1 MSQQSSSSSSKNMSD
16 SSSSESCNPNR
27 EDPVADS
34 ANTSHARRP
43 KETVSG
49 FSSAIALDEQTREGS
64 RYVHNAIATMVTG
77 ILSGNHK
84 VLGVSIP
91 LNTIVP
97 DNVAYQENTISLGK
111 NVYADAEQTD
121 AHKGSNIDKPLDN
134 VGGEEVRVTHDVSD
148 NPNCEA
154 EIVDLEEFS
163 DNELLSSVV
172 PSIAKRVRT
181 RREQKTVAQR
191 SPRKKIDVPTSPNP
205 KVVES
210 SLKRKGHGPTKTWS
224 KGVPKKNKTKS
235 VVVESDSDVPC
246 DVPDTLS
253 KKKPTTSK
261 LAASVSE
268 VPIDNISFHFAS
280 SVNRWKYVY
289 QKRLALER
297 ELAQNVLECKEIMD
311 LIQEAGLMKT
321 VTQFSKCYEMLVKE
335 FIVNVSEE
343 CVDGKSKEFRKV
355 YVRGKCLHFSPSVIN
370 MYLGRPDVAQLELEV
385 TDNKIC
391 QVITTNQVRKWPL
404 KGKLV
409 ASKLSVKYA
418 MLHKIGVANWV
429 PTNHKST
436 VVVMLGKFI
445 YVVGTK
451 ANFDYGSYIFYQTLK
466 HAGSFSVKGPIAFPS
481 LICGIVLNQFPNILT
496 ENDSVKRRDSPL
508 SFNHKLFLGTH
519 VPDVAMATSETSS
532 VCNQP
537 GKADV
542 IAMLKETCKELEAR
556 KLNLE
561 KLIIKL
567 EMTEGD
573 VLGEAVAA
581 AEGDER
587 QGEEG
592 EADASPEDGTDDDAD
607 SESDN

>member
-1 MSQQSSSSSSKNMSD
+1 MSQQSNSSPSKNMPCSP
-16 SSSSESCNPNR
+16 SAEPSNPNR

-34 ANTSHARRP
+34 ANTPHARRP

-49 FSSAIALDEQTREGS
+49 FSLAIALEERTKEGS
-64 RYVHNAIATMVTG
+64 RYVHNAIVTMVTG

-91 LNTIVP
+91 LNTIEP
-97 DNVAYQENTISLGK
+97 DSVAYQENTESLRKNISDD
-111 NVYADAEQTD
+111 VEQTD
-121 AHKGSNIDKPLDN
+121 AHKESNVDKPLDN
-134 VGGEEVRVTHDVSD
+134 VAGEEVHVTYDVSD

-163 DNELLSSVV
+163 DNELLSSVL

-181 RREQKTVAQR
+181 RREKKIVAQR
-191 SPRKKIDVPTSPNP
+191 SPRKRIDVPTSSKT
-205 KVVES
+205 KVAAES
-210 SLKRKGHGPTKTWS
+210 SLKRKGHGPNKS
-224 KGVPKKNKTKS
+224 RRKVVPKKKKTKF

-246 DVPDTLS
+246 NVSDTL
-253 KKKPTTSK
+253 
-261 LAASVSE
+261 
-268 VPIDNISFHFAS
+268 
-280 SVNRWKYVY
+280 WKYVY

-297 ELAQNVLECKEIMD
+297 ELAQNVLDCKDIMD
-311 LIQEAGLMKT
+311 LFQEAGLMKT

-335 FIVNVSEE
+335 FIVNLSEE
-343 CVDGKSKEFRKV
+343 CADGKSKEFRKV
-355 YVRGKCLHFSPSVIN
+355 YVRGKCVNFSPSVIN
-370 MYLGRPDVAQLELEV
+370 NYLGRHDEAQPELEV
-385 TDNKIC
+385 K
-391 QVITTNQVRKWPL
+391 KWPL

-445 YVVGTK
+445 YAVGTK
-451 ANFDYGSYIFYQTLK
+451 AKFDYGSYIFDQTLK

-496 ENDSVKRRDSPL
+496 ENDSVKKRDSPM

-519 VPDVAMATSETSS
+519 VPDIVMTSGETSRVS
-532 VCNQP
+532 SQP
-537 GKADV
+537 GKAVV
-542 IAMLKETCKELEAR
+542 IAMLKETCRELEAR

-561 KLIIKL
+561 KLISSL

-573 VLGEAVAA
+573 VLADGGEFGEAAAVAEEA
-581 AEGDER
+581 ER

-592 EADASPEDGTDDDAD
+592 EADASPDDGTDDDAD
-607 SESDN
+607 SESDD

>member
-1 MSQQSSSSSSKNMSD
+1 MSQQSNSSSSKNMSD

-91 LNTIVP
+91 LNSIKP
-97 DNVAYQENTISLGK
+97 DSVAYQENIESLGK
-111 NVYADAEQTD
+111 NISDDIEQ
-121 AHKGSNIDKPLDN
+121 AGAYKESNVDKPLDN
-134 VGGEEVRVTHDVSD
+134 VAGEEVHVTHDVSN

-154 EIVDLEEFS
+154 ELVDLEEFS

-181 RREQKTVAQR
+181 RREKKTVAQR

-205 KVVES
+205 KVAVEN
-210 SLKRKGHGPTKTWS
+210 SLKRKVHGPTKSWR
-224 KGVPKKNKTKS
+224 KRVPKKKKTKS

-253 KKKPTTSK
+253 KKKPSTSK
-261 LAASVSE
+261 LAASVPE

-289 QKRLALER
+289 QKRLTLER

-343 CVDGKSKEFRKV
+343 CDDGKSKEFKKV
-355 YVRGKCLHFSPSVIN
+355 YVRGNCVNFSPSVIN
-370 MYLGRPDVAQLELEV
+370 MYLGRPDVAQPELE
-385 TDNKIC
+385 
-391 QVITTNQVRKWPL
+391 VRKWPL

-418 MLHKIGVANWV
+418 MLHKIGAANWV

-436 VVVMLGKFI
+436 V
-445 YVVGTK
+445 
-451 ANFDYGSYIFYQTLK
+451 A

-481 LICGIVLNQFPNILT
+481 LICGIVLNQFPNILI
-496 ENDSVKRRDSPL
+496 ENDSVKKRDNPL

-519 VPDVAMATSETSS
+519 VPDIAMATGETSS
-532 VCNQP
+532 ISNQP
-537 GKADV
+537 GKAAV
-542 IAMLKETCKELEAR
+542 IAMLKEMFKELEAR
-556 KLNLE
+556 KVNLE
-561 KLIIKL
+561 KLISKL

-573 VLGEAVAA
+573 VVGEAVAA
-581 AEGDER
+581 AEGAGR

-592 EADASPEDGTDDDAD
+592 EAYASPDDGTDDDVD
-607 SESDN
+607 SESDV

>member
-1 MSQQSSSSSSKNMSD
+1 MSD
-16 SSSSESCNPNR
+16 SSSSEPCNPNR

-43 KETVSG
+43 KEIVSG
-49 FSSAIALDEQTREGS
+49 FSSAIVLDEQTREGS

-91 LNTIVP
+91 LNAIKP
-97 DNVAYQENTISLGK
+97 DSVAYQENIESLGK
-111 NVYADAEQTD
+111 NISDDVEKTG
-121 AHKGSNIDKPLDN
+121 AHKESNVDKPLDS
-134 VGGEEVRVTHDVSD
+134 VAGEEVHVTHDVIN

-154 EIVDLEEFS
+154 ETVDLEEFS

-181 RREQKTVAQR
+181 RREKKTVSLR
-191 SPRKKIDVPTSPNP
+191 SPRKKIDVPTSSNP
-205 KVVES
+205 KVAVES
-210 SLKRKGHGPTKTWS
+210 SLERKEHGPTKSWS
-224 KGVPKKNKTKS
+224 KGVPKKKKTKS

-246 DVPDTLS
+246 DVPDT
-253 KKKPTTSK
+253 
-261 LAASVSE
+261 V
-268 VPIDNISFHFAS
+268 
-280 SVNRWKYVY
+280 WKYVY

-311 LIQEAGLMKT
+311 LIQEVGLMKT

-335 FIVNVSEE
+335 FMVNVSEE
-343 CVDGKSKEFRKV
+343 CADGKSKEFRKV
-355 YVRGKCLHFSPSVIN
+355 YVRGKCVHFSPSVIN
-370 MYLGRPDVAQLELEV
+370 MYLGRPDVAQPKLEV
-385 TDNKIC
+385 TDNKIY
-391 QVITTNQVRKWPL
+391 QVITANQVRKWPL
-404 KGKLV
+404 K
-409 ASKLSVKYA
+409 
-418 MLHKIGVANWV
+418 
-429 PTNHKST
+429 
-436 VVVMLGKFI
+436 
-445 YVVGTK
+445 
-451 ANFDYGSYIFYQTLK
+451 
-466 HAGSFSVKGPIAFPS
+466 
-481 LICGIVLNQFPNILT
+481 

-519 VPDVAMATSETSS
+519 VPDIAMATGETSS

-537 GKADV
+537 GKAAV
-542 IAMLKETCKELEAR
+542 IAMLKETCKELGAR

-561 KLIIKL
+561 NLIIKL

-573 VLGEAVAA
+573 VLGQAAAA

-592 EADASPEDGTDDDAD
+592 EADVSPNDGTDDDAD
-607 SESDN
+607 SELDN

>member
-1 MSQQSSSSSSKNMSD
+1 MSQQSNSSPSKNMHCSP
-16 SSSSESCNPNR
+16 SIEPSNPNR
-27 EDPVADS
+27 EDHIADS
-34 ANTSHARRP
+34 VNTPHARRP

-49 FSSAIALDEQTREGS
+49 FSSAIALEEQTKEGS

-77 ILSGNHK
+77 ILSGNLE
-84 VLGVSIP
+84 VPGVSIP
-91 LNTIVP
+91 LNTIEP
-97 DNVAYQENTISLGK
+97 DSVADQENTESLGK
-111 NVYADAEQTD
+111 NISDDVEQTD
-121 AHKGSNIDKPLDN
+121 AHKESNADKPLDN
-134 VGGEEVRVTHDVSD
+134 VAGEEVHVTYDFSE

-154 EIVDLEEFS
+154 ETIDLEEFS
-163 DNELLSSVV
+163 DNEMLSFVL

-181 RREQKTVAQR
+181 RREKKTVAQR
-191 SPRKKIDVPTSPNP
+191 SPRKKINVPTSS
-205 KVVES
+205 KTTVAVES
-210 SLKRKGHGPTKTWS
+210 SLKRKVHGPTKSWS
-224 KGVPKKNKTKS
+224 KVVPKKNKTKF

-246 DVPDTLS
+246 NVSDILS
-253 KKKPTTSK
+253 KKNPTTSK
-261 LAASVSE
+261 LAASVPE

-297 ELAQNVLECKEIMD
+297 ELAQNVLDCKDIMD
-311 LIQEAGLMKT
+311 LIQEDGLMKT

-335 FIVNVSEE
+335 FIVNLSEE

-355 YVRGKCLHFSPSVIN
+355 YVRGKCVNFSPSVIN
-370 MYLGRPDVAQLELEV
+370 KYLGRSDEAQPELEV
-385 TDNKIC
+385 S
-391 QVITTNQVRKWPL
+391 KWPL

-436 VVVMLGKFI
+436 VDVMLGKFI
-445 YVVGTK
+445 YAVGTK
-451 ANFDYGSYIFYQTLK
+451 AKFDYGSYIFYQTLK

-496 ENDSVKRRDSPL
+496 ENDFVKKRDSPM

-519 VPDVAMATSETSS
+519 VPDIVMTSGETSRVS
-532 VCNQP
+532 NQP
-537 GKADV
+537 GKTAV
-542 IAMLKETCKELEAR
+542 IAMLKQTCRELEAR

-561 KLIIKL
+561 KLISSL
-567 EMTEGD
+567 EMNEGD
-573 VLGEAVAA
+573 VLADGGEFGEVAA
-581 AEGDER
+581 IAEEAER

-592 EADASPEDGTDDDAD
+592 EADASPDDGTNGDAD
-607 SESDN
+607 SEPDD

>member
-1 MSQQSSSSSSKNMSD
+1 MSD
-16 SSSSESCNPNR
+16 SSSSKSCNPNR

-43 KETVSG
+43 KETVLG

-77 ILSGNHK
+77 ILFGNHK

-97 DNVAYQENTISLGK
+97 DNVACQENTVSLGK
-111 NVYADAEQTD
+111 NVSDDAEQTD

-154 EIVDLEEFS
+154 ETVDLEEFS

-181 RREQKTVAQR
+181 RREKKIVAQR

-205 KVVES
+205 KVAES
-210 SLKRKGHGPTKTWS
+210 SLKRKGHGPTKSWS
-224 KGVPKKNKTKS
+224 KGVPKKKKTKS

-246 DVPDTLS
+246 DVTDTLS

-261 LAASVSE
+261 LAASVPE

-311 LIQEAGLMKT
+311 LIQEARLMKT
-321 VTQFSKCYEMLVKE
+321 VTQFSKCYAMLVKE

-343 CVDGKSKEFRKV
+343 CADGKSKEFRKV
-355 YVRGKCLHFSPSVIN
+355 YVRGKCVNFSPSVIN
-370 MYLGRPDVAQLELEV
+370 MYLGRPDIAQPELEV
-385 TDNKIC
+385 TDNKIY

-418 MLHKIGVANWV
+418 MLHKIGAANWV

-436 VVVMLGKFI
+436 VAVMLGKFI
-445 YVVGTK
+445 YAVGTK
-451 ANFDYGSYIFYQTLK
+451 ANFDYGSYIFDKTLK

-496 ENDSVKRRDSPL
+496 ENDSVKRRDNPL
-508 SFNHKLFLGTH
+508 AFNHKLFLGTH
-519 VPDVAMATSETSS
+519 VPDIAMATGETSS

-537 GKADV
+537 GKVVV
-542 IAMLKETCKELEAR
+542 IAILKETCKEAQFG
-556 KLNLE
+556 KFDYQV
-561 KLIIKL
+561 
-567 EMTEGD
+567 GD
-573 VLGEAVAA
+573 
-581 AEGDER
+581 D
-587 QGEEG
+587 
-592 EADASPEDGTDDDAD
+592 
-607 SESDN
+607 